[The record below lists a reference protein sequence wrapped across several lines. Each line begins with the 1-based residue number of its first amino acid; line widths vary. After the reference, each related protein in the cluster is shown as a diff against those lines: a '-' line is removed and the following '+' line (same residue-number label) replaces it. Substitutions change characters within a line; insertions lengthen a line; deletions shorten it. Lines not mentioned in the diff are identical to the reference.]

1 MYIGSGRTKDGH
13 SSYMVHHEHNYPSV
27 PTSPKQPEYGRGCF
41 FAGNDLV
48 EYALGSQT
56 QDSGK
61 DNIEALLQGKREL
74 LRSKINLLL
83 IQLEKRKQ
91 VNQEVTSRIEQDD
104 CYVGSMIMQTAE
116 PGEKLGLEKVRLDLE
131 KQKRMESVNY
141 FRDTSLLNTE
151 LKDTLLEYQK
161 EKQNEGL
168 FTENNQGGLQ

>member
-1 MYIGSGRTKDGH
+1 MYIGDCREKGEH
-13 SSYMVHHEHNYPSV
+13 PSYMVPHENSYAPMFMS
-27 PTSPKQPEYGRGCF
+27 SKQPRYDRHHF
-41 FAGNDLV
+41 YAGNELV
-48 EYALGSQT
+48 EYALGSET
-56 QDSGK
+56 KNTGK
-61 DNIEALLQGKREL
+61 DNIEALLQGRREL

-83 IQLEKRKQ
+83 IQLGQRKQ
-91 VNQEVTSRIEQDD
+91 INQEVVYRIEQDN

-168 FTENNQGGLQ
+168 FAEDNQGGLQ

>member
-1 MYIGSGRTKDGH
+1 MYLENGRKKNEH
-13 SSYMVHHEHNYPSV
+13 LSYMPCHEHNYPSK
-27 PTSPKQPEYGRGCF
+27 PTSYKQPGYGRGCF

-91 VNQEVTSRIEQDD
+91 VNQEVVSQIEQDD

-116 PGEKLGLEKVRLDLE
+116 PGEKLGLEKVRLDLL
-131 KQKRMESVNY
+131 KQKRQESVNY
-141 FRDTSLLNTE
+141 FRDTSMLNKE
-151 LKDTLLEYQK
+151 LKDALLEYQK

-168 FTENNQGGLQ
+168 FAEDNQGGLQ